1 MGLMHGASHAY
12 MRVGS
17 EAPSQALSCC
27 AAAQPASAA
36 RYARGTTPAFSAAAA
51 NEEFGRTE
59 HVPMTPPASQQ
70 QTDHD
75 ARRVPG
81 SSAYASCGS
90 PAAAGSTRA
99 SG

>member
-51 NEEFGRTE
+51 NEEFGQTE

-75 ARRVPG
+75 AR
-81 SSAYASCGS
+81 
-90 PAAAGSTRA
+90 
-99 SG
+99 